1 MTDGCQ
7 PTTREQ
13 CVGQR
18 ATLEGFVDRFKSSAC
33 ITIAVMWS
41 KASRR
46 VAGVA
51 KGIAS
56 GCEAVALIAGTKSQ

>member
-1 MTDGCQ
+1 MRWPARGTSRLRGPPQVLGLHHHRGDVV
-7 PTTREQ
+7 E
-13 CVGQR
+13 
-18 ATLEGFVDRFKSSAC
+18 AL
-33 ITIAVMWS
+33 
-41 KASRR
+41 RR

>member
-1 MTDGCQ
+1 MAVSQQ
-7 PTTREQ
+7 PASNALANAQ
-13 CVGQR
+13 HFKVMSSR
-18 ATLEGFVDRFKSSAC
+18 AL
-33 ITIAVMWS
+33 
-41 KASRR
+41 RR